1 MSRCHDRIAVAC
13 AVVVLLFRAATVM
26 AQDVQDDPGS
36 LPTVKF
42 LYYDAAAVEWA
53 ISAEPERLQQH
64 LTTNATSRTLLES
77 VSSAVAKTSDTS
89 ESARQLTRWIENE
102 RVRFDRTRREPARI
116 RTAEG
121 IVAYV
126 RDHDYSIPKLVE
138 DLKHRS
144 GASAVELVALHLRDR
159 QGSPSFKLKV
169 VLVDSSVDIGRQG
182 FNIDLPSPEVGYA
195 TVAYALGV
203 ALYGVQEIIHSESP
217 GGKDENKATEELPAP
232 ASAANPPRT
241 RNTREA
247 NNAG

>member
-1 MSRCHDRIAVAC
+1 MSRHRTTVAC
-13 AVVVLLFRAATVM
+13 ALVVLLFRAATVM
-26 AQDVQDDPGS
+26 AQDVQVDPAS

-42 LYYDAAAVEWA
+42 FYYDAAGVEWA

-64 LTTNATSRTLLES
+64 LTTNATSRTLVES
-77 VSSAVAKTSDTS
+77 VSSAVARTSDTS

-121 IVAYV
+121 IVAYL
-126 RDHDYSIPKLVE
+126 RDHDFSIPKLVE

-144 GASAVELVALHLRDR
+144 GASAVELVAIHLRER
-159 QGSPSFKLKV
+159 PGAPSFKLKV
-169 VLVDSSVDIGRQG
+169 VLVDANIDIGRQG

-203 ALYGVQEIIHSESP
+203 ALYGVQEIIHSESS
-217 GGKDENKATEELPAP
+217 GGKDESKATEELPVP
-232 ASAANPPRT
+232 ASAANPLRT
-241 RNTREA
+241 RNAREV
-247 NNAG
+247 NGAG